1 MKNRRAVGVG
11 LEGVNELEAGVFP
24 SSEEGTLRPLNKMSR
39 YLEKGA
45 AGEVRPLLHQGFDL
59 PGRAECKVALH
70 VLNRRGH
77 PSSKEGKTPVS
88 VSNSFPL

>member
-11 LEGVNELEAGVFP
+11 LDGVNELEAGVFP

-45 AGEVRPLLHQGFDL
+45 AGEVRPL
-59 PGRAECKVALH
+59 
-70 VLNRRGH
+70 
-77 PSSKEGKTPVS
+77 SKQV
-88 VSNSFPL
+88 V